1 MILMKNQNHLLLFT
15 LFLLFLPINALADSV
30 NISIDL
36 PIYTKSDIL
45 TIYGNISSETS
56 FQIIITDPDG
66 EIVFDE
72 EIIELA
78 GDFSHNFI
86 MGELELNRSGTYDI
100 FVTFNESIIENEF
113 FYDSGHNVNPS
124 DVTSGIESVSD
135 SDLILVFSISIAILA
150 SVFVYLARHSI
161 FRKKTV
167 YDTGDWASKK
177 NRDYEKYH
185 SEWMSDEINFERKG
199 KRKIDDEKFRELLQ
213 DGNLPNFYDVLQ
225 IQRNASQDDIKKQYR
240 YLAKKWHPDRKHG
253 LLAEKKM
260 AEINKAYEVLS
271 NPDNRE
277 MYDQYYFKN

>member
-36 PIYTKSDIL
+36 PIYPKSDIL

-86 MGELELNRSGTYDI
+86 MGELELNRSGKYDI
-100 FVTFNESIIENEF
+100 SVTFNESIIENEF

-167 YDTGDWASKK
+167 YDTGDWDSKK

-213 DGNLPNFYDVLQ
+213 DGNLPIFYDVLQ

>member
-1 MILMKNQNHLLLFT
+1 
-15 LFLLFLPINALADSV
+15 LFLPINALADSV
-30 NISIDL
+30 NISVDL
-36 PIYTKSDIL
+36 PIYTKSDTL
-45 TIYGNISSETS
+45 TIYGSISSETS

-100 FVTFNESIIENEF
+100 SVTFNESIIENEF

>member
-100 FVTFNESIIENEF
+100 SVTFNESIIENEF

-124 DVTSGIESVSD
+124 DVTSGIENVSD
-135 SDLILVFSISIAILA
+135 SDLILVFLISIVVLA

-161 FRKKTV
+161 FRKKSV

>member
-78 GDFSHNFI
+78 GDFSHNLI
-86 MGELELNRSGTYDI
+86 VSELELNRSGTYDI
-100 FVTFNESIIENEF
+100 SITYNESIIENEF

-124 DVTSGIESVSD
+124 DVTSGIENVSD
-135 SDLILVFSISIAILA
+135 SDLILVFLISIVVLA

-161 FRKKTV
+161 FRKKGPCMILV
-167 YDTGDWASKK
+167 IGPLKK

-199 KRKIDDEKFRELLQ
+199 KRKID
-213 DGNLPNFYDVLQ
+213 
-225 IQRNASQDDIKKQYR
+225 
-240 YLAKKWHPDRKHG
+240 
-253 LLAEKKM
+253 
-260 AEINKAYEVLS
+260 
-271 NPDNRE
+271 
-277 MYDQYYFKN
+277 

>member
-86 MGELELNRSGTYDI
+86 VSELELNRSGTYDI
-100 FVTFNESIIENEF
+100 SVIFNEAIIENEF
-113 FYDSGHNVNPS
+113 FYDSGYNVNPS

>member
-1 MILMKNQNHLLLFT
+1 MILMKNQNYLLLLA
-15 LFLLFLPINALADSV
+15 LFLLFLPIDALADSV
-30 NISIDL
+30 NISVDL
-36 PIYTKSDIL
+36 PIYTKSDTL
-45 TIYGNISSETS
+45 TIYGSVSSETS

-78 GDFSHNFI
+78 GDFSHNLI
-86 MGELELNRSGTYDI
+86 VSELELNRSGTYDI
-100 FVTFNESIIENEF
+100 SVIYNEAIIENEF
-113 FYDSGHNVNPS
+113 FYDSGYNVNPS

-161 FRKKTV
+161 FRKKTL
-167 YDTGDWASKK
+167 YDTGEWASKK

-199 KRKIDDEKFRELLQ
+199 KRKIVDEKFRELLQ
-213 DGNLPNFYDVLQ
+213 DENLPNFYEVFQ
-225 IQRNASQDDIKKQYR
+225 IQKNASQDDIKKKYR
-240 YLAKKWHPDRKHG
+240 YLAKKWHPDRKKG
-253 LLAEKKM
+253 SLAEKKM

-271 NPDNRE
+271 NPDNRK
-277 MYDQYYFKN
+277 MYDGYYFKN

>member
-100 FVTFNESIIENEF
+100 
-113 FYDSGHNVNPS
+113 
-124 DVTSGIESVSD
+124 SV
-135 SDLILVFSISIAILA
+135 I
-150 SVFVYLARHSI
+150 Y
-161 FRKKTV
+161 
-167 YDTGDWASKK
+167 
-177 NRDYEKYH
+177 N
-185 SEWMSDEINFERKG
+185 
-199 KRKIDDEKFRELLQ
+199 
-213 DGNLPNFYDVLQ
+213 
-225 IQRNASQDDIKKQYR
+225 
-240 YLAKKWHPDRKHG
+240 
-253 LLAEKKM
+253 
-260 AEINKAYEVLS
+260 
-271 NPDNRE
+271 
-277 MYDQYYFKN
+277 